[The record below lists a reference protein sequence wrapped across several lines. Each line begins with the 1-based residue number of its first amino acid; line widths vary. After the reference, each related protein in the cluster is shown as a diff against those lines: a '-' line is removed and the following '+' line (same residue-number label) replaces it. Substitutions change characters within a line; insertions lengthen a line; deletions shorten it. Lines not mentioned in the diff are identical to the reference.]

1 MLKAFKNLTKTE
13 YFIWISSLIIIG
25 ATFILCGQVD
35 LWVLSACLIGATS
48 LIFLAKGEPL
58 GQVLIIIFALLYGY
72 ISLRCRYYGEMLT
85 YLGMTL
91 PMAVTALITWMKNPY
106 ESGKGEVKIA
116 HVSPKSALALWGL
129 AAAVTAGFGY
139 VLYLL
144 DTPNLVFSIL
154 SIATS
159 FIAAGYTVLRSPY
172 YALGYAANDVVLII
186 LWCMMAAGDVSLIP
200 MVTCFVVFLVNDMY
214 GYLNWRRMRHR
225 QERQ

>member
-13 YFIWISSLIIIG
+13 YFIWVSSLLIIG

-58 GQVLIIIFALLYGY
+58 GQVLIIIFSLLYGY

-129 AAAVTAGFGY
+129 AAVVTAGFGY

-172 YALGYAANDVVLII
+172 YALEYAANDVVLII

-225 QERQ
+225 QERE

>member
-13 YFIWISSLIIIG
+13 YFIWVSSLIIIG

-91 PMAVTALITWMKNPY
+91 PMAVTALSTWMKNPY

-129 AAAVTAGFGY
+129 AAVVTAGFGY

-186 LWCMMAAGDVSLIP
+186 LWCMMATGDKSLIP
-200 MVTCFVVFLVNDMY
+200 MVTCFVVFLMNDMY

-225 QERQ
+225 QERK